1 MENNITNNNIIEN
14 KPENKLNYN
23 TEINNKVDL
32 DNLTP
37 SEIVKMLDKYI
48 IGQDKAKKAVAIA
61 LRNRSRRK
69 KLPKEIRDE
78 IIPKNI
84 ILIGPTGV
92 GKTEIA
98 RRIAQLTG
106 APFIKVEATKY
117 TEIGYVGRNVE
128 QIIRDLMS
136 SAVSTVIKEQM
147 DLFREKAKD
156 KVESII
162 LSKLMP
168 SDDEPY
174 STADGKIEVVGEIS
188 KKANA
193 TYEKIKE
200 LYNIGKFDDKIIE
213 VEIKEQQNFTDMLN
227 IPGMEDIGIA
237 IGGFFPSFGQKKK
250 KRKVK
255 VSEARKILEEM
266 ELEKM
271 VDKDLA
277 VEIAKDRVENMGIV
291 FIDEIDKIIGGRS
304 ESGPDVSREGVQR
317 DLLPIVEGT
326 TVMTRYGPINSD
338 HILFIAAGAF
348 SFHKPSDLIPELQGR
363 FPIRVELN
371 SLSKED
377 FKRILVEPKNALIK
391 QYCALLKTEDVD
403 LEFTEDAIDYIAE
416 ISSDVN
422 SKTDNIG
429 ARRLHTIMELVLE
442 DLLFTANEYA
452 GQMVVVDKKF
462 IQSKVSDIFEK
473 KDIMKYIL

>member
-1 MENNITNNNIIEN
+1 MENNNT
-14 KPENKLNYN
+14 ENKLELTKENFN
-23 TEINNKVDL
+23 SKIDL

-37 SEIVKMLDKYI
+37 AEIVKMLDKYI
-48 IGQDKAKKAVAIA
+48 IGQEKAKKAVAIA

-69 KLPKEIRDE
+69 KIPKEMRDE

-136 SAVSTVIKEQM
+136 GAVSSVIKEQM
-147 DLFREKAKD
+147 ELFKEKAKD

-174 STADGKIEVVGEIS
+174 ATNDGRIEVVGEVS
-188 KKANA
+188 KKLSA

-200 LYNIGKFDDKIIE
+200 LYNQGKFDDKIIE
-213 VEIKEQQNFTDMLN
+213 IEVKEQQNFGDMFNL
-227 IPGMEDIGIA
+227 PGMEDIGVA
-237 IGGFFPSFGQKKK
+237 IGGIFPPFGQKKK
-250 KRKVK
+250 KRRVK
-255 VSEARKILEEM
+255 VLEAKKILEEI

-277 VEIAKDRVENMGIV
+277 VEIAKDKVENMGIV

-371 SLSKED
+371 PLTKED
-377 FKRILVEPKNALIK
+377 FKRILVEPKNALIT
-391 QYCALLKTEDVD
+391 QYQALLKTEDVD

-422 SKTDNIG
+422 TKTDNIG

-442 DLLFTANEYA
+442 DLLFRANEYA
-452 GQMVVVDKKF
+452 GQKVVVDKNF
-462 IQSKVSDIFEK
+462 IQSKVSDVFEK

>member
-1 MENNITNNNIIEN
+1 VENNNT
-14 KPENKLNYN
+14 ENKLELTKENFN
-23 TEINNKVDL
+23 SKIDL

-37 SEIVKMLDKYI
+37 AEIVKMLDKYI
-48 IGQDKAKKAVAIA
+48 IGQEKAKKAVAIA

-69 KLPKEIRDE
+69 KIPKEMRDE

-136 SAVSTVIKEQM
+136 GAVSSVIKEQM
-147 DLFREKAKD
+147 ELFKEKAKD

-174 STADGKIEVVGEIS
+174 ATNDGRIEVVGEVS
-188 KKANA
+188 KKPSA

-200 LYNIGKFDDKIIE
+200 LYNQGKFDDKIIE
-213 VEIKEQQNFTDMLN
+213 IEVKEQQNFGDMFNL
-227 IPGMEDIGIA
+227 PGMEDIGVA
-237 IGGFFPSFGQKKK
+237 IGGIFPPFGQKKK
-250 KRKVK
+250 KRRVK
-255 VSEARKILEEM
+255 VLEAKKILEEI

-277 VEIAKDRVENMGIV
+277 VEIAKDKVENMGIV

-371 SLSKED
+371 PLTKED
-377 FKRILVEPKNALIK
+377 FKRILVEPKNALIT
-391 QYCALLKTEDVD
+391 QYQALLKTEDVD

-422 SKTDNIG
+422 TKTDNIG

-442 DLLFTANEYA
+442 DLLFRANEYA
-452 GQMVVVDKKF
+452 GQKVVVDKNF
-462 IQSKVSDIFEK
+462 IQSKVSDVFEK

>member
-1 MENNITNNNIIEN
+1 MGNNNLVDNKNNNNSNNISVND
-14 KPENKLNYN
+14 L
-23 TEINNKVDL
+23 NNKIDL

-37 SEIVKMLDKYI
+37 TEIVKMLDKYI

-136 SAVSTVIKEQM
+136 NAVSTVIKEQM
-147 DLFREKAKD
+147 ELFKEKAKE

-174 STADGKIEVVGEIS
+174 STSDGKIEVVGEIS
-188 KKANA
+188 KKPNA
-193 TYEKIKE
+193 TYEKMKE
-200 LYNIGKFDDKIIE
+200 LYYQGKFDDKVIEIE
-213 VEIKEQQNFTDMLN
+213 VKEQQNFGDMFN
-227 IPGMEDIGIA
+227 IPGMEDIGVA
-237 IGGFFPSFGQKKK
+237 IGGIFPPFGQKKK
-250 KRKVK
+250 KRRVK
-255 VSEARKILEEM
+255 VSEARKILEEI

-371 SLSKED
+371 PLTKED
-377 FKRILVEPKNALIK
+377 FKRILVEPKNALIT
-391 QYCALLKTEDVD
+391 QYKALLKTEDVD
-403 LEFTEDAIDYIAE
+403 LEFSEDAIDYIAE

-422 SKTDNIG
+422 TKTDNIG

-442 DLLFTANEYA
+442 DLLFKANEYA
-452 GQMVVVDKKF
+452 GQKVVVDKSF
-462 IQSKVSDIFEK
+462 IQSKVSDVFEK

>member
-1 MENNITNNNIIEN
+1 MENSNIEN
-14 KPENKLNYN
+14 KMELTKESLNSK
-23 TEINNKVDL
+23 IDL

-37 SEIVKMLDKYI
+37 AEIVKMLDKYI

-69 KLPKEIRDE
+69 KLPKEMRDE

-136 SAVSTVIKEQM
+136 NAVSSVIKEQM
-147 DLFREKAKD
+147 ELFKEKAKE

-174 STADGKIEVVGEIS
+174 ATSDGRIEVVGEVS
-188 KKANA
+188 KKPST

-200 LYNIGKFDDKIIE
+200 LYNQGKFDDKIIE
-213 VEIKEQQNFTDMLN
+213 IEVKESQNLGDMFN
-227 IPGMEDIGIA
+227 IPGMEDIGVA
-237 IGGFFPSFGQKKK
+237 IGGIFPPFGQKKK
-250 KRKVK
+250 KRRVK
-255 VSEARKILEEM
+255 VSEAKKILEEI

-277 VEIAKDRVENMGIV
+277 AEIAKDKVENMGIV

-371 SLSKED
+371 PLTKED
-377 FKRILVEPKNALIK
+377 FKRILVEPKNALIT
-391 QYCALLKTEDVD
+391 QYKALLKTEDVE

-422 SKTDNIG
+422 TKTDNIG

-442 DLLFTANEYA
+442 DLLFKANEYA
-452 GQMVVVDKKF
+452 GQKVVVDKSF
-462 IQSKVSDIFEK
+462 IQSKVSDVFEK